1 MTRILMII
9 FLASA
14 ILAGCS
20 KDEVVVP
27 DTETRTQAPYGSVD
41 APYLAV
47 SLRNGTQFKLE
58 KYRLDGSFRAKM
70 LDEYFTDRHLIN
82 DPDFSPK
89 GDKMCYAEGNG
100 IFILDVNAK
109 NTRLVVE
116 GIGDL
121 PTLDAAVMSDDG
133 SRIAY
138 LSWNSGFTQDLNVV
152 ENTGEATPLNL
163 TNFDDG
169 SSSAGPASFSPDGN
183 KITYAEYPYIVAS
196 NWNGTEKLRV
206 HQCTGLFDNAFS
218 PIFNKQGNKLIYFVQ
233 EENLTYTISAAE
245 LREDGG
251 IDRQI
256 ISQLAGHLIM
266 DPKFL
271 VLSGDGNSLFF
282 VGTSYGYTNLY
293 KVPVIGGSPVKIATD
308 LTGSSRTAVVGL
320 DFVEE

>member
-1 MTRILMII
+1 MIFI
-9 FLASA
+9 LASA

-27 DTETRTQAPYGSVD
+27 DTETRTQSPWGSVE

-47 SLRNGTQFKLE
+47 SLASGTQFRLE
-58 KYRLDGSFRAKM
+58 KYRLDGSLRAKM

-89 GDKMCYAEGNG
+89 GDKMCYAEANG
-100 IFILDVNAK
+100 IFILDVTAK
-109 NTRLVVE
+109 NTRMVVE
-116 GIGDL
+116 GTGDMPGL
-121 PTLDAAVMSDDG
+121 AAAVMSDDG
-133 SRIAY
+133 SRIAF
-138 LSWNSGFTQDLNVV
+138 LSWNEGFTQDLNVV
-152 ENTGEATPLNL
+152 ENINEATPLKL

-169 SSSAGPASFSPDGN
+169 ITSAGPPSFSRDGN
-183 KITYAEYPYIVAS
+183 KIAYSVFSTIVAS
-196 NWNGTEKLRV
+196 NWNGTDKLMV
-206 HQCTGLFDNAFS
+206 HQCTGLFDNAYS
-218 PIFNKQGNKLIYFVQ
+218 PIFNREGNKLFYFVR

-251 IDRQI
+251 ADRQI
-256 ISQLAGHLIM
+256 ISQLAGHLIL

-271 VLSGDGNSLFF
+271 VLSGDGNTLFF

-308 LTGSSRTAVVGL
+308 LTGSNRTAVVGL

>member
-1 MTRILMII
+1 MII

-20 KDEVVVP
+20 KDEAVVP
-27 DTETRTQAPYGSVD
+27 DTETRTQAPYSSVD

-47 SLRNGTQFKLE
+47 SLMNGVQFKLE

-70 LDEYFTDRHLIN
+70 LDDYFTDRHLIN

-100 IFILDVNAK
+100 IFILDVTAK
-109 NTRLVVE
+109 DTRLIVE
-116 GIGDL
+116 GAADMPGL
-121 PTLDAAVMSDDG
+121 AAAVMSNDG

-138 LSWNSGFTQDLNVV
+138 LSWNNGFTQDVNVV
-152 ENTGEATPLNL
+152 ENTSEATPLKL
-163 TNFDDG
+163 TNFEDG
-169 SSSAGPASFSPDGN
+169 SSSAGPPSFSPDGN
-183 KITYAEYPYIVAS
+183 KITYSEYPYIVVS
-196 NWNGTEKLRV
+196 NWNGANKMRV
-206 HQCTGLFDNAFS
+206 HQCTGFFDNAFS
-218 PIFNKQGNKLIYFVQ
+218 PIFNKEGNKLIYFVQ
-233 EENLTYTISAAE
+233 EENLSYTISAAE

-251 IDRQI
+251 ADRQI
-256 ISQLAGHLIM
+256 ISQLAGYLIM

-308 LTGSSRTAVVGL
+308 LTGSNKTTVVGL

>member
-20 KDEVVVP
+20 KDEAVVP

-47 SLRNGTQFKLE
+47 SLMNGTQFKLE
-58 KYRLDGSFRAKM
+58 KYRLDGSLRAKI
-70 LDEYFTDRHLIN
+70 LDDYFAVKHLIN

-100 IFILDVNAK
+100 IFILDVNTK
-109 NTRLVVE
+109 NTQLVVE
-116 GIGDL
+116 GIGEI
-121 PTLDAAVMSDDG
+121 PGLDAAVMSDDG
-133 SRIAY
+133 SKIAY
-138 LSWNSGFTQDLNVV
+138 LSWNSSFTQDLNVV
-152 ENTGEATPLNL
+152 NNTNEATPLKL

-169 SSSAGPASFSPDGN
+169 LTSAGPASFSRDGN
-183 KITYAEYPYIVAS
+183 KIAYSEFATIVAS
-196 NWNGTEKLRV
+196 NWNGTEKIRV

-218 PIFNKQGNKLIYFVQ
+218 PIFNRDGNKLIYFVM
-233 EENLTYTISAAE
+233 EENLAYSISAAE

-251 IDRQI
+251 ADRQI

-271 VLSGDGNSLFF
+271 VLSGDGNNLFF

-293 KVPVIGGSPVKIATD
+293 KVPVIGGSPVKIASD
-308 LTGSSRTAVVGL
+308 LTGSNKTAVVGL

>member
-1 MTRILMII
+1 MII

-14 ILAGCS
+14 ILAGCT
-20 KDEVVVP
+20 KDEAVVP
-27 DTETRTQAPYGSVD
+27 DTETRTQAPYGSVN

-47 SLRNGTQFKLE
+47 SITSGTQFRVE
-58 KYRLDGSFRAKM
+58 KYRLDGSMRAKM

-82 DPDFSPK
+82 DPDFSPR

-100 IFILDVNAK
+100 IFIIDVNAK

-116 GIGDL
+116 GMEDIPGL
-121 PTLDAAVMSDDG
+121 ASAVMSDDG

-138 LSWNSGFTQDLNVV
+138 LSWNNGLTRDLNVV
-152 ENTGEATPLNL
+152 ENTGESTPLKL

-169 SSSAGPASFSPDGN
+169 SSSAGPPSFSGDGN
-183 KITYAEYPYIVAS
+183 KITYSEYPHIMVS
-196 NWNGTEKLRV
+196 NWNGTNKMRV
-206 HQCTGLFDNAFS
+206 HPCTGLFENAFS
-218 PIFNKQGNKLIYFVQ
+218 PIFNKEGNKLIYFVQ

-251 IDRQI
+251 LDRQI

-266 DPKFL
+266 DPNFL

-308 LTGSSRTAVVGL
+308 LTGSSRAAIVGL